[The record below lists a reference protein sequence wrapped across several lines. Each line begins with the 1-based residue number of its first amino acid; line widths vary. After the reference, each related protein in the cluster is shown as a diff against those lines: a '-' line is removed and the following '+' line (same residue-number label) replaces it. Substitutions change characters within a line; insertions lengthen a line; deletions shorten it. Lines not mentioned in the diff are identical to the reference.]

1 MLLQPKPAARGAWI
15 GHATS
20 DTRLIDL
27 LQRRCRAGFGRPA
40 GAAKAQHGAPCR
52 QLPKEECA
60 VHLSNVRPA
69 RQQVVVPT
77 QLEMQ
82 LIRSRHWHL
91 ATWLLVVAACQS
103 DSPAGSNHPRPPAPT
118 GAAQVTVISG
128 DGQHADP
135 LDDLPEPV
143 RFQVV
148 DSATRGLAGVTVVF
162 AVPIG
167 GGSLDSTRAVTDS
180 NGVVQALWT
189 MGPLGGIQT
198 LEAHVGSRLL
208 ATATA
213 TTCDPSDCFPSENLS
228 SSLTDATVL
237 DLATYEGSGQA
248 VHPSVVRGHRSA
260 TGFWLAITP
269 YPGGNSLYENPSIFR
284 SRDAHSW
291 IAPAG
296 VSNPIVHPDATGYL
310 SDPSIVVNSDQHLWM
325 YYRDVINQQNVIL
338 LTRSTNGRTWDAPT
352 TVVTAPSH
360 QVVSPSVVRGAPQAP
375 WQMWS
380 VNSGTPGCSAPVTT
394 VERRTSPD
402 GLNWSEPLMVE
413 LDQPGQAIWHIDV
426 HWIPARAE
434 YWALYNTYPIGT
446 SCATNALYLAR
457 SPDGIRWTV
466 YPSPIARAGVIAAFK
481 DVIYKST
488 FMVDPRATRVTL
500 WMSGASYL
508 FNVGYDW
515 RTATVATSVSDLLAI
530 AAVPSVGLQA
540 LPFRKDLPPP
550 EPDVGP

>member
-1 MLLQPKPAARGAWI
+1 MLLQHKPATRCARIAD
-15 GHATS
+15 ATS
-20 DTRLIDL
+20 DARLIVP
-27 LQRRCRAGFGRPA
+27 LQRRCRAGFGRRG
-40 GAAKAQHGAPCR
+40 GAANAQHGAPCR
-52 QLPKEECA
+52 QLPKDDCA
-60 VHLSNVRPA
+60 VHFANARPA
-69 RQQVVVPT
+69 PQQVVVPIH
-77 QLEMQ
+77 LEIQ
-82 LIRSRHWHL
+82 LIRSRHWPR

-103 DSPAGSNHPRPPAPT
+103 DSPAGSARPPAPT

-128 DGQHADP
+128 DRQQADP

-148 DSATRGLAGVTVVF
+148 DSAARGLAGVPVQF

-167 GGSLDSTRAVTDS
+167 GGSLDSNRAVTDS
-180 NGVVQALWT
+180 TGVVQVLWT

-198 LEAHVGSRLL
+198 LEAHVGTRLL

-228 SSLTDATVL
+228 SSLSDATVL

-248 VHPSVVRGHRSA
+248 VHPSVVRGHRGT

-291 IAPAG
+291 VSPLG
-296 VSNPIVHPDATGYL
+296 VTNPIVNPDATGYL
-310 SDPSIVVNSDQHLWM
+310 SDPSIVVDSAQRLWM
-325 YYRDVINQQNVIL
+325 FYREVVNQQNVIL
-338 LTRSTNGRTWDAPT
+338 VTRSGNGRKWEAPT

-402 GLNWSEPLMVE
+402 GFNWSDPLTVE
-413 LDQPGQAIWHIDV
+413 LVQPGQSIWHIDV
-426 HWIPARAE
+426 QWIPARAE
-434 YWALYNTYPIGT
+434 YWALYNTYPVGT

-481 DVIYKST
+481 DLVYKST
-488 FMVDPRATRVTL
+488 FMIDPRATRVTL

-515 RTATVATSVSDLLAI
+515 RTATVATTVSDLLAI
-530 AAVPSVGLQA
+530 ASVPSVGLQA
-540 LPFRKDLPPP
+540 LPFLRYLPPP

>member
-1 MLLQPKPAARGAWI
+1 MLLQHKPATRCARIAD
-15 GHATS
+15 ATS
-20 DTRLIDL
+20 DARLIVP
-27 LQRRCRAGFGRPA
+27 LQRRCRAGFGRRG
-40 GAAKAQHGAPCR
+40 GAANAQHGAPCR
-52 QLPKEECA
+52 QLPKDDCA
-60 VHLSNVRPA
+60 VHFANARPA
-69 RQQVVVPT
+69 PQQVVVPIH
-77 QLEMQ
+77 LEIQ
-82 LIRSRHWHL
+82 LIRSRHWPR

-103 DSPAGSNHPRPPAPT
+103 DSPAGSARPPAPT

-128 DGQHADP
+128 DRQQADP

-148 DSATRGLAGVTVVF
+148 DSAARGLAGVPVQF

-167 GGSLDSTRAVTDS
+167 GGSLDSNRAVTDS
-180 NGVVQALWT
+180 TGVVQVLWT

-198 LEAHVGSRLL
+198 LEAHVGTRLL

-228 SSLTDATVL
+228 SSLSDATVL

-248 VHPSVVRGHRSA
+248 VHPSVVRGHRGT

-291 IAPAG
+291 VSPLG
-296 VSNPIVHPDATGYL
+296 VTNPIVNPDATGYL
-310 SDPSIVVNSDQHLWM
+310 SDPSIVVDSAQRLWM
-325 YYRDVINQQNVIL
+325 FYREVVNQQNVIL
-338 LTRSTNGRTWDAPT
+338 VTRSGNGRKWEAPT

-402 GLNWSEPLMVE
+402 GFNWSDPLTVE
-413 LDQPGQAIWHIDV
+413 LVQPGQSIWHIDV
-426 HWIPARAE
+426 QWIPARAE
-434 YWALYNTYPIGT
+434 YWALYNTYPVGT

-481 DVIYKST
+481 DLVYKST
-488 FMVDPRATRVTL
+488 FMIDPRATRVTL

-515 RTATVATSVSDLLAI
+515 RTATVATTVSDLLAI
-530 AAVPSVGLQA
+530 ASVPSVGLQA
-540 LPFRKDLPPP
+540 PPFRKWLPPP